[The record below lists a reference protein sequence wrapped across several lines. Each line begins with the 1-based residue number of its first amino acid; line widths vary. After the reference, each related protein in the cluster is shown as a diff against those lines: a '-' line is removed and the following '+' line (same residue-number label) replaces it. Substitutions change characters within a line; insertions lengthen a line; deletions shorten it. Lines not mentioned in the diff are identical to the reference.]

1 MCGGSKTTSVS
12 AKTEEFYAAGKKD
25 YGDLPSLAVG
35 DKVERTED
43 GMADLPDP
51 NRNKRK
57 KAHKKRFAKEMKK
70 EASRQSYEKSMSRH
84 RSLLKPY

>member
-12 AKTEEFYAAGKKD
+12 AMTEKFYAAGKKD

-43 GMADLPDP
+43 GMKDLPDP
-51 NRNKRK
+51 KKKKKDVNKSV
-57 KAHKKRFAKEMKK
+57 AN
-70 EASRQSYEKSMSRH
+70 AS
-84 RSLLKPY
+84 RSLLMPYSK